1 MSTDMQT
8 PEVGN
13 SENDGLLQE
22 WKERAEKA
30 EADTWHWIAECAKE
44 SATARWADL
53 WYMTIRQIE
62 YAEIHLGQQYLG
74 TLITADK
81 QILHMHG
88 TPPLSTETENKRL
101 QEWKERAVKAER
113 NAAYWQ
119 HYANEKDDELKTY
132 YEMRLSQEIERAKKA
147 EAEKKRLRELLK
159 NSDSLLEEFNSDFAN
174 GQISIHHW
182 QRQYAGAKQ

>member
-1 MSTDMQT
+1 MSTDLQT

-13 SENDGLLQE
+13 SEKDGL
-22 WKERAEKA
+22 
-30 EADTWHWIAECAKE
+30 
-44 SATARWADL
+44 
-53 WYMTIRQIE
+53 
-62 YAEIHLGQQYLG
+62 
-74 TLITADK
+74 
-81 QILHMHG
+81 
-88 TPPLSTETENKRL
+88 L

-113 NAAYWQ
+113 NAAYWK

-132 YEMRLSQEIERAKKA
+132 YEMRLSQEIERAEKA
-147 EAEKKRLRELLK
+147 EAENKRLRELLK